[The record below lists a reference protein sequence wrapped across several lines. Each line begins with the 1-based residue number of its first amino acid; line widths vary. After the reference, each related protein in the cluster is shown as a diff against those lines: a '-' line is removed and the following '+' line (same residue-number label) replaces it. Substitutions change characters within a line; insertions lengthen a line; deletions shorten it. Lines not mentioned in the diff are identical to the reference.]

1 MKKAIVTGA
10 TGFIGKF
17 LIRELISQNIEV
29 ISIVRENSKNIENI
43 RNLPIQIIECD
54 IDRFNTIPDI
64 ITEI

>member
-29 ISIVRENSKNIENI
+29 ISIVRENAKNIENI
-43 RNLPIQIIECD
+43 S
-54 IDRFNTIPDI
+54 
-64 ITEI
+64 